1 MFELSLNLQGAKEL
15 LLAFQLAEL
24 EFRDWRDEFRK
35 LEPAF
40 TIVIQRRFEQEG
52 PGWLELT
59 RVYAA
64 QKSRKYP
71 GKTILRRTDTGYLS
85 FAKGNEGNVSRIE
98 PLRAEF
104 GTAIGYMI
112 YHQDKRPIIAISGDD
127 EQNFYQIMVTGKNER
142 LRQIGF
148 NVR

>member
-1 MFELSLNLQGAKEL
+1 MFELTLNTQGEKEL

-24 EFRDWRDEFRK
+24 EFQDWRNEFEK

-40 TIVIQRRFEQEG
+40 TVVIHRRFEQEG

-64 QKSRKYP
+64 QKAKKYP
-71 GKTILRRTDTGYLS
+71 GKTILRRTDKGYLS

-98 PLRAEF
+98 PLSAEF
-104 GTAIGYMI
+104 GTAVGYMV
-112 YHQDKRPIIAISGDD
+112 YHQDKRPIIVTNGED
-127 EQNFYQIMVTGKNER
+127 EAKFYQIMVTEKNAR

-148 NVR
+148 NVN